1 VRELEETLLHLS
13 WQEMGG
19 QRAAEVLLDT
29 IAHAAPLGLVFTD
42 TAGLLKWSNAAF
54 SLRTGYE
61 PASFH
66 GRPLLPIV
74 EPTHRRVAVAA
85 LARARRGRRGQG
97 QLRIRCSDGELLNAD
112 FQVFPVSAGGQ
123 AMGALFVASEV
134 SGTAAATPDFPSAA
148 RDRALSLLGTSLAH
162 RLSNN
167 FQALLGVLGEL
178 EAGVPAQRTVEVARR
193 LIGGS
198 VEDLRRF
205 VAISRT
211 GSGAQRPLH
220 LGALVNHWLESAS
233 SGLPPSVRL
242 TVRQEARD
250 DRAVADA
257 MQLTLWLDVA
267 VAAALS
273 AMERE
278 EGAVEVSVV
287 PGHQPGM
294 VRLAVADTGLDAPE
308 PTGGVEVDREHFS
321 SRRTAQALAELIA
334 TRHGGRSGSHARTGI
349 GGRVWVELPGLA
361 VPGGAEEA
369 ARPPRRAGAVLVAD
383 DEETVRATLAAAL
396 REAGYDV
403 VEAGN
408 GLEVVEIVLQNPGRF
423 ALVVLDIVMPVM
435 DGREA
440 LRRLREQ
447 APEVPVVVSTGYDPS
462 GDDTLAAAGVL
473 IKPFS
478 IEEFLAKVSELFG
491 GGAGPRPGGGTMAP

>member
-1 VRELEETLLHLS
+1 
-13 WQEMGG
+13 
-19 QRAAEVLLDT
+19 
-29 IAHAAPLGLVFTD
+29 
-42 TAGLLKWSNAAF
+42 
-54 SLRTGYE
+54 
-61 PASFH
+61 
-66 GRPLLPIV
+66 
-74 EPTHRRVAVAA
+74 
-85 LARARRGRRGQG
+85 
-97 QLRIRCSDGELLNAD
+97 
-112 FQVFPVSAGGQ
+112 
-123 AMGALFVASEV
+123 
-134 SGTAAATPDFPSAA
+134 
-148 RDRALSLLGTSLAH
+148 
-162 RLSNN
+162 
-167 FQALLGVLGEL
+167 
-178 EAGVPAQRTVEVARR
+178 
-193 LIGGS
+193 
-198 VEDLRRF
+198 
-205 VAISRT
+205 
-211 GSGAQRPLH
+211 
-220 LGALVNHWLESAS
+220 
-233 SGLPPSVRL
+233 
-242 TVRQEARD
+242 
-250 DRAVADA
+250 
-257 MQLTLWLDVA
+257 
-267 VAAALS
+267 
-273 AMERE
+273 
-278 EGAVEVSVV
+278 
-287 PGHQPGM
+287 
-294 VRLAVADTGLDAPE
+294 
-308 PTGGVEVDREHFS
+308 VDREHFS